1 MLLSRKIH
9 KKNKQ
14 VFNPIHELKMNSFL
28 NTVFYILMILE
39 LGVIRLGVTY
49 PFGGRFIYAFQILYN
64 PSYYLAAGK
73 NERLSATRQDRL

>member
-9 KKNKQ
+9 KKNKK

-49 PFGGRFIYAFQILYN
+49 PFGG
-64 PSYYLAAGK
+64 S
-73 NERLSATRQDRL
+73 RLIVARK